1 MRKRDITVVSAVM
14 EEVSIIVAIAYIGWH
29 IYYGVY
35 YHVQPYKFIANILV
49 LVLIYFGISWVQFY
63 PEKLNHIPASVCEG
77 KIRRYS
83 LRLLFL
89 VKFIFTAGLLV
100 PCVFDVLGIGIRDAY
115 SLIIVGL
122 IIVVSVYYEYRIITE
137 LRNIRDNK

>member
-1 MRKRDITVVSAVM
+1 MKQTQIQQQKKRKWLEPVIHGIFLIPGAFRIPLI
-14 EEVSIIVAIAYIGWH
+14 EECPDR
-29 IYYGVY
+29 
-35 YHVQPYKFIANILV
+35 Q
-49 LVLIYFGISWVQFY
+49 LIFRMKCTIF
-63 PEKLNHIPASVCEG
+63 PASFILPAELVHE
-77 KIRRYS
+77 I
-83 LRLLFL
+83 LFL

-115 SLIIVGL
+115 SLIMVGL